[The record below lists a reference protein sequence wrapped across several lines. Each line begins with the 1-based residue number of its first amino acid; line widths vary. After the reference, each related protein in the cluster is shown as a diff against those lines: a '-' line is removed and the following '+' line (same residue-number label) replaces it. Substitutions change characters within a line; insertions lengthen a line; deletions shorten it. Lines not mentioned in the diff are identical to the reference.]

1 MQERMLQISYREV
14 VMTAGTY
21 GQQIGIYF
29 LTTFQKIPKSQ
40 KLFNYFLNVVLT
52 IIYLWSYAQSNELM
66 LFSN

>member
-1 MQERMLQISYREV
+1 MQERMLQISYHEV

-40 KLFNYFLNVVLT
+40 TLFNYFLNVVLT
-52 IIYLWSYAQSNELM
+52 VIYL
-66 LFSN
+66 